1 VSKLSFAQNAAGL
14 LAKQTVC
21 DSQVEVEALLAD
33 IRNRKGVQVV
43 SFLNKDAIV
52 RAQGDPAF
60 RKALLAS
67 DWLLR
72 DGIGVKLM
80 MDWAGMASGENL
92 NGTDLIPRIIDGF
105 HRATPLALLGTR
117 DPRLSLARDRLATRG
132 FTRIEMLDGFQPDQT
147 YVDHLRASDARLV
160 ILAMGMPK
168 QERVA
173 MMLAADPVLAARDIT
188 VVNGG
193 AILDFMSGDVAR
205 APLWMRKTGLEWLY
219 RFGREPLRL
228 APRFINT
235 FSYLL
240 KSKLRAGQVAR
251 ALAET
256 HQGTRT

>member
-1 VSKLSFAQNAAGL
+1 MTKLSFAQNAAEL
-14 LAKQTVC
+14 LSKQTVC
-21 DSQVEVEALLAD
+21 DTQDAVEALLVD
-33 IRNRKGVQVV
+33 IRSHKGVRVV

-52 RAQGDPAF
+52 RAESDPTF

-72 DGIGVKLM
+72 DGIGVKM
-80 MDWAGMASGENL
+80 MMEWAGMAPGENL

-117 DPRLSLARDRLATRG
+117 DLRLSLARGKLAKRG

-147 YVDHLRASDARLV
+147 YVDHLRGSDARLV

-173 MMLAADPVLAARDIT
+173 MMLASDPVLATRDIT

-193 AILDFMSGDVAR
+193 AILDFMSGDVTR

-235 FSYLL
+235 FSYLV
-240 KSKLRAGQVAR
+240 KSRLRAGQVAR
-251 ALAET
+251 ALDET
-256 HQGTRT
+256 QQETRT